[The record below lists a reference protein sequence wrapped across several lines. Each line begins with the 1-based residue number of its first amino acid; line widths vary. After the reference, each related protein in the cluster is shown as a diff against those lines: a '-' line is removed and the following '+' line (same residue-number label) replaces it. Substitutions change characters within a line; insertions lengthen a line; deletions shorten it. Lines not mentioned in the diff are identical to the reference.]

1 MPQHKSAEKQIR
13 ISKKANLRN
22 RAGKSK
28 LKTVI
33 RGVIE
38 SKDKK
43 TAQTA
48 LVEAV
53 SLIDKSVGSGL
64 IHKTTLP
71 IKNPGSILTSIN
83 LRSNPR
89 THSVCFKLWRWI
101 ND

>member
-48 LVEAV
+48 LIEAV

-64 IHKTTLP
+64 IHK
-71 IKNPGSILTSIN
+71 NN
-83 LRSNPR
+83 ASNKKSR
-89 THSVCFKLWRWI
+89 LYTYVNKLAK
-101 ND
+101 

>member
-33 RGVIE
+33 RGVID

-43 TAQTA
+43 TAQAA
-48 LVEAV
+48 LKEAV

-64 IHKTTLP
+64 IHK
-71 IKNPGSILTSIN
+71 NN
-83 LRSNPR
+83 ASNKKSR
-89 THSVCFKLWRWI
+89 LYTYVNKLAK
-101 ND
+101 

>member
-22 RAGKSK
+22 SAGKSK

-48 LVEAV
+48 LIEAV

-64 IHKTTLP
+64 IHK
-71 IKNPGSILTSIN
+71 NN
-83 LRSNPR
+83 ASNKKSR
-89 THSVCFKLWRWI
+89 LYTYVNKLAK
-101 ND
+101 

>member
-1 MPQHKSAEKQIR
+1 MPQHKSAEKQVR

-22 RAGKSK
+22 RAGRSK

-33 RGVIE
+33 RAVIE

-43 TAQTA
+43 IAQTA

-64 IHKTTLP
+64 IHK
-71 IKNPGSILTSIN
+71 NN
-83 LRSNPR
+83 ASNKKSR
-89 THSVCFKLWRWI
+89 LYSYVNKLAK
-101 ND
+101 

>member
-64 IHKTTLP
+64 IHK
-71 IKNPGSILTSIN
+71 NN
-83 LRSNPR
+83 ASNKKSR
-89 THSVCFKLWRWI
+89 LYTYVNKLAK
-101 ND
+101 